1 MPAALA
7 LVLAAAL
14 SSLPPLPQRGL
25 ALETQAGVQLQTMAG
40 RPLATLAGMDL
51 AFDQAVAHKL
61 VVRDRQGRMF
71 VLSGRRLRS
80 AALGRGCR
88 TTDVALVVCARTIR
102 SGGRIVAR
110 APRVAG
116 HWVWAARAPLG
127 AAVLAQWSGECETPT
142 AYLVT
147 ARGRLRSYG
156 AETVALGW
164 LPGSRALIHFRTS
177 GCAGWSAVP
186 GIYAVPTRRGEP
198 RLVLRT
204 PRLAQYLMWGG

>member
-1 MPAALA
+1 MPGALA
-7 LVLAAAL
+7 LALAAAL
-14 SSLPPLPQRGL
+14 TSLPPLPQRGL

-61 VVRDRQGRMF
+61 VVRDRRGRLF
-71 VLSGRRLRS
+71 LLRDRRSRPATLR
-80 AALGRGCR
+80 RGCR
-88 TTDVALVVCARTIR
+88 TTDVALVVCSRTIR
-102 SGGRIVAR
+102 SDGHVLAR
-110 APRVAG
+110 APRGLG
-116 HWVWAARAPLG
+116 HWVWAARAPMG
-127 AAVLAQWSGECETPT
+127 RAVLAQWSGECEVPT

-147 ARGRLRSYG
+147 APGKLRSYG

-164 LPGSRALIHFRTS
+164 LPSGRALIHFRTS
-177 GCAGWSAVP
+177 GCAGWSPVP
-186 GIYAVPTRRGEP
+186 GIYAVPTSRGEP